1 MSYCALLEAKSI
13 PVFGR
18 HHLTCQPFLRSS
30 REFQRARAM
39 TERVREMRM
48 EKSGAGASSFLPF
61 SLFLFPSAMA
71 GSQAVSSPTHQ

>member
-39 TERVREMRM
+39 TERAKEREMRM
-48 EKSGAGASSFLPF
+48 EKSGAGAFLPF
-61 SLFLFPSAMA
+61 SLSFPLEWP
-71 GSQAVSSPTHQ
+71 AVRQ